1 MYTYRI
7 DPSRTVHLK
16 ERAPRPVRSVKT
28 AEGARVLGLDGPGK
42 AGPML
47 DLVPTPGRALAALW
61 ALSGSRDSF
70 QPNVAPQKVCL
81 LPAIRERGEVA
92 K

>member
-7 DPSRTVHLK
+7 DPPRAVNLK
-16 ERAPRPVRSVKT
+16 ERARQPVRSVKT

-47 DLVPTPGRALAALW
+47 NLVPTPGRDLAALW

-70 QPNVAPQKVCL
+70 PPAAAPQKVWQ
-81 LPAIRERGEVA
+81 LPAIRKRGEVV